1 MYLES
6 TIPQYCCTEVCIL
19 CLEIEYDSDKCVK
32 CDLQA
37 AMAISMKDLQSVHLK
52 KTESSSS
59 GGGQR
64 GQKAEKVKNDP
75 FKQMLQKS
83 QKGEEWSLICLVVSC

>member
-19 CLEIEYDSDKCVK
+19 CLEIDYDSDKCVK